1 MKTKVVLLAA
11 GKSTRTS
18 EMKQLYKIDGEYLI
32 NVQIKKLLL
41 FGFEVVVVLGH
52 RYEELVRLVDK
63 RVEVVYNAEYEEGVF
78 SSVKAVF
85 KNVDAEQFLFCHI
98 DRPIAN
104 RDVYLSL
111 MQSKKE
117 VAVAFCCGK
126 KAPPIMMHSTVKEE
140 LLASTL
146 TRLDYWI
153 KDFNEVEYVS
163 VNDGKIHQ
171 NANSDAELEK
181 YFF

>member
-1 MKTKVVLLAA
+1 MKTKVVLLCA

-18 EMKQLYKIDGEYLI
+18 QMKQLYKIDREYLI
-32 NVQIKKLLL
+32 NVQIKKLLR
-41 FGFEVVVVLGH
+41 FGFEVVVILGH
-52 RYEELVRLVDK
+52 RYEELIGLIDT
-63 RVEVVYNAEYEEGVF
+63 RVEIIYNAEYEKGMF

-85 KNVDAEQFLFCHI
+85 QNVDAEQFLFCHI
-98 DRPIAN
+98 DRPIVN
-104 RDVYLSL
+104 REVYLSL

-126 KAPPIMMHSTVKEE
+126 KAPPIMMYSTVKEK
-140 LLASTL
+140 LLASSL

-153 KDFNEVEYVS
+153 EAFPEVEYVN
-163 VNDGKIHQ
+163 VKDEKIHQ

-181 YFF
+181 YF